1 MATTFTQSSNES
13 IWNIHTLDDDPTK
26 AIDYLNNKENFRSFS
41 EGLTELMCKYTYTG
55 SIYDNEEKTNFL
67 YDKLLSIGVNITK
80 STIKDW
86 FSDKRRPSFFS
97 NSRTIM
103 FQICFALSVSIDDI
117 RWFFSHVFFDRT
129 FNCHTIKE
137 AVYYYCFLNHFSY
150 AHGNKL
156 LDVIN
161 TFPETELSKNATITS
176 SNILSTNNQ
185 IINNKIT
192 NNINIANTDIIN
204 TSNSDI
210 IFTAKIQ
217 DKLNQFSNDEELLEF
232 FRYHK
237 TIFNTWN
244 QTAKK
249 YIYEFLSEIHK
260 KEDDKDCFDSFKKG
274 KYISKKDMKK
284 CSLIIQELLQY
295 HGYLI
300 KDIAYKNITSIDF
313 MLDCIFNTTTR
324 FNKRNPKDI
333 TRKKV
338 NLPKVVSTN
347 FPDKKTFSDILLNID
362 TSTSYD
368 AIRKCLVLLK
378 FYAFWCH
385 AKLNSNFLDLDAED
399 TLFDIYLAETNTLLI
414 SCGYEE
420 LFSGNPYDW
429 IFLCCATSDEPLEY
443 FREMIGNISLIN
455 EKILLN

>member
-1 MATTFTQSSNES
+1 MSTTFTQSSNES
-13 IWNIHTLDDDPTK
+13 IWNIHTLDDDPIK

-41 EGLTELMCKYTYTG
+41 EGLTELMCKYSYTG

-67 YDKLLSIGVNITK
+67 YSKLLSIDVKITK

-103 FQICFALSVSIDDI
+103 FQICFALSVSIDDV

-129 FNCHTIKE
+129 FNYHTVKE

-150 AHGNKL
+150 THANKL
-156 LDVIN
+156 LDIIN
-161 TFPETELSKNATITS
+161 ELPETELSTNA
-176 SNILSTNNQ
+176 N
-185 IINNKIT
+185 
-192 NNINIANTDIIN
+192 
-204 TSNSDI
+204 I
-210 IFTAKIQ
+210 IFTTKIQ
-217 DKLNQFSNDEELLEF
+217 NQLKHFKNDEELIEF
-232 FRYHK
+232 FRDNK
-237 TIFNTWN
+237 NIFHTWN

-249 YIYEFLSEIHK
+249 NIYALLSEIHK
-260 KEDDKDCFDSFKKG
+260 KKNDKDCFDSFKDG
-274 KYISKKDMKK
+274 EYISNKDRKE

-295 HGYLI
+295 YGYLI

-313 MLDCIFNTTTR
+313 MLDCIFNTTAR
-324 FNKRNPKDI
+324 FNKRNTKDN

-378 FYAFWCH
+378 FYDFWCRI
-385 AKLNSNFLDLDAED
+385 KLNPNMLDSSDGD
-399 TLFDIYLAETNTLLI
+399 SLFDIYLSETNSLLI

-443 FREMIGNISLIN
+443 FREMIANISLIN
-455 EKILLN
+455 EKNS